1 MHNRCA
7 EAGFTLLELLIA
19 TALAATLLAS
29 IAGIASRAFETRDLV
44 EQRLTLQRDARFALQ
59 QMTRAVAESRHL
71 LLPLPDSPK
80 TNWRENLREQSVPPE
95 PPEGD
100 SKLATAVL
108 AVTQSPNADLD
119 GDGWADANNDR
130 DYMDRNNNGFR
141 DAGEEER
148 IDEDLGEDA
157 TNDKAPGII
166 GIDDN
171 GNGEVDETAGLS
183 ADKDNDEDGEVNED
197 MLDGIDNDGDGAID
211 EDLPDDMNDDG
222 ASGVSGYDDDF
233 DLLVDE
239 EDRRDDD
246 EDGLRDEDGY
256 DPVVFFLAGNTLIQR
271 LPVPWDENADGK
283 LDGLDFVETAIAE
296 NVSRFRVERLPRSL
310 SGAQLVALELELTDA
325 SGESVTLRTQLRVGA
340 AL

>member
-71 LLPLPDSPK
+71 LLPLPDNPK

-148 IDEDLGEDA
+148 IDEDLGDDA
-157 TNDKAPGII
+157 TNDGQPGIA

-171 GNGEVDETAGLS
+171 ANGDVDENTGTGFER
-183 ADKDNDEDGEVNED
+183 DDDEDGANGED
-197 MLDGIDNDGDGAID
+197 SGDNVDNDGDGAID
-211 EDLPDDMNDDG
+211 EDGSGDMNGDT
-222 ASGVSGYDDDF
+222 AAGVADVDDDF
-233 DLLVDE
+233 DKQVDE
-239 EDRRDDD
+239 SVPGDDD
-246 EDGLRDEDGY
+246 EDDRIDEDGF
-256 DPVVFFLAGNTLIQR
+256 DPVVFYLSGSTLVQR
-271 LPVPWDENADGK
+271 QPVPWDEDANGRQ
-283 LDGLDFVETAIAE
+283 DGLDFIESVIAE
-296 NVSRFRVERLPRSL
+296 NVSR
-310 SGAQLVALELELTDA
+310 
-325 SGESVTLRTQLRVGA
+325 
-340 AL
+340 